1 MNNRNQRTGLLLWKI
16 NERQQGEKTIE
27 SEWSDMPAFLSN
39 LTKFYGTG
47 EKNEAG
53 QNLEEFLE
61 LYDPRKYETPSN
73 TTDAVIFAYEG
84 EKCDSIDGLKVLL
97 VKRSNHPSIG
107 YWALPGGFANMRENL
122 DETARR
128 ELEEETGV
136 KGLVMEQLA
145 TYGDY
150 DRDPRTRVITT
161 AYMAVV
167 PENAVKV
174 QAGDDAADAV
184 WCEVS
189 LEGIVEDRDYFSEN
203 CEENNQALEKIHH
216 YRLHIKNESRGLD
229 TEAKVVQTIR
239 GNLVREEHFQVEKTG
254 EIAVDHSAIIVQAL
268 LTLKKRL

>member
-1 MNNRNQRTGLLLWKI
+1 MT
-16 NERQQGEKTIE
+16 
-27 SEWSDMPAFLSN
+27 AFLNDFS
-39 LTKFYGTG
+39 KFYGTG

-84 EKCDSIDGLKVLL
+84 ESCDSIDRLKVLL

-136 KGLVMEQLA
+136 KGLVMEQIA

-184 WCEVS
+184 WCEVN
-189 LEGIVEDRDYFSEN
+189 LQGINTEERKNGFKCCGGTTSDSEKQM
-203 CEENNQALEKIHH
+203 EYH
-216 YRLHIKNESRGLD
+216 YKLHVKNASRGLD
-229 TEAKVVQTIR
+229 TEAEVMQTIR
-239 GNLVREEHFQVEKTG
+239 GNLVREEHFQVEKAG

>member
-1 MNNRNQRTGLLLWKI
+1 
-16 NERQQGEKTIE
+16 
-27 SEWSDMPAFLSN
+27 MPAFLN
-39 LTKFYGTG
+39 NFTKFYGTG

-61 LYDPRKYETPSN
+61 LYDPKKYETPSN

-84 EKCDSIDGLKVLL
+84 ETCDSIDGLQVLL

-189 LEGIVEDRDYFSEN
+189 LREVCEESELGPEKKTSNCGLEATRKSGEAKKNESEN
-203 CEENNQALEKIHH
+203 VQHH
-216 YRLHIKNESRGLD
+216 YRLHVKNKSRSLD
-229 TEAKVVQTIR
+229 TEAEVVQTIR

-254 EIAVDHSAIIVQAL
+254 KIAVDHSAIIVQAL

>member
-1 MNNRNQRTGLLLWKI
+1 MT
-16 NERQQGEKTIE
+16 
-27 SEWSDMPAFLSN
+27 AFLNDLS
-39 LTKFYGTG
+39 KFYGTG
-47 EKNEAG
+47 EKNAAG

-84 EKCDSIDGLKVLL
+84 ETCKSVEGLKILL

-189 LEGIVEDRDYFSEN
+189 LSKIDEEGRDDCLKYCGEIEADLETQMESHRYKLHVENKS
-203 CEENNQALEKIHH
+203 K
-216 YRLHIKNESRGLD
+216 GLD
-229 TEAKVVQTIR
+229 TEAEVVQTIR
-239 GNLVREEHFQVEKTG
+239 GTLVREEHFQAEKTG

>member
-1 MNNRNQRTGLLLWKI
+1 
-16 NERQQGEKTIE
+16 
-27 SEWSDMPAFLSN
+27 MPAFLSD

-47 EKNEAG
+47 AKNEAG

-73 TTDAVIFAYEG
+73 TTDAAIFAYEG
-84 EKCDSIDGLKVLL
+84 EQCDSIDGLKVLL

-136 KGLVMEQLA
+136 KGLVMEQIA

-189 LEGIVEDRDYFSEN
+189 LKEIVEKTEQNESGDVQSY
-203 CEENNQALEKIHH
+203 H
-216 YRLHIKNESRGLD
+216 YRLHVKNESRGLD
-229 TEAKVVQTIR
+229 TEAEVVKTVR
-239 GNLVREEHFQVEKTG
+239 GNLVCEEHFQVEKAG

>member
-1 MNNRNQRTGLLLWKI
+1 MA
-16 NERQQGEKTIE
+16 
-27 SEWSDMPAFLSN
+27 AFLN
-39 LTKFYGTG
+39 DLTKFYGTG
-47 EKNEAG
+47 EKNKAG

-61 LYDPRKYETPSN
+61 SYDPGKYETPSN

-84 EKCDSIDGLKVLL
+84 EACKSIEGLKILL

-107 YWALPGGFANMRENL
+107 CWALPGGFANMRENL

-167 PENAVKV
+167 PKNAVEV

-189 LEGIVEDRDYFSEN
+189 LKEIAEEDGGKCSRYYGEEADSKKQVESHLYR
-203 CEENNQALEKIHH
+203 IHVTN
-216 YRLHIKNESRGLD
+216 KSRGLD
-229 TEAKVVQTIR
+229 TEAEVVQTLR
-239 GNLVREEHFQVEKTG
+239 GNLVREEHFQVEKAG

-268 LTLKKRL
+268 LKLKKRL

>member
-1 MNNRNQRTGLLLWKI
+1 
-16 NERQQGEKTIE
+16 
-27 SEWSDMPAFLSN
+27 MPAFLN
-39 LTKFYGTG
+39 DLTKFYGTG

-61 LYDPRKYETPSN
+61 SYDPRKYETPSN

-84 EKCDSIDGLKVLL
+84 DACKSVEGLKILL

-136 KGLVMEQLA
+136 KGLAMEQFA

-189 LEGIVEDRDYFSEN
+189 LKEITEEDKDN
-203 CEENNQALEKIHH
+203 CLKCCGDIETDLGTQIETHRYK
-216 YRLHIKNESRGLD
+216 LHVKNESRSLD
-229 TEAKVVQTIR
+229 TEAQVVQTIR

>member
-1 MNNRNQRTGLLLWKI
+1 MT
-16 NERQQGEKTIE
+16 
-27 SEWSDMPAFLSN
+27 AFLNDFS
-39 LTKFYGTG
+39 KFYGTG

-84 EKCDSIDGLKVLL
+84 ESCDSIDGLKVLL

-136 KGLVMEQLA
+136 KGLVMEQIA

-167 PENAVKV
+167 PENAVK
-174 QAGDDAADAV
+174 
-184 WCEVS
+184 
-189 LEGIVEDRDYFSEN
+189 
-203 CEENNQALEKIHH
+203 
-216 YRLHIKNESRGLD
+216 YRQVMTPRMLCG
-229 TEAKVVQTIR
+229 
-239 GNLVREEHFQVEKTG
+239 VR
-254 EIAVDHSAIIVQAL
+254 
-268 LTLKKRL
+268 

>member
-1 MNNRNQRTGLLLWKI
+1 
-16 NERQQGEKTIE
+16 
-27 SEWSDMPAFLSN
+27 MPAFLNN

-47 EKNEAG
+47 ENNEAG

-61 LYDPRKYETPSN
+61 LYDPKKYETPSN

-84 EKCDSIDGLKVLL
+84 ETCDSIDGLKVLL

-189 LEGIVEDRDYFSEN
+189 LKEIIEEGGDNFLEN
-203 CEENNQALEKIHH
+203 CEESKKDSRKQLADCEPEATGKRGEKEKSKSENVQHH
-216 YRLHIKNESRGLD
+216 YKLHVKNESRSLD
-229 TEAKVVQTIR
+229 TEAEVVQTIH

-254 EIAVDHSAIIVQAL
+254 KIAVDHSAIIVQAL